1 MMANAKGGG
10 RSDHRVMHHRMAQQR
25 GFEEQ
30 RDAQWNDQEA
40 GELGDLAHRV
50 EQFGV
55 DALLLTY
62 LVDQ

>member
-30 RDAQWNDQEA
+30 RDAQRNDQEPVNLMTLRI
-40 GELGDLAHRV
+40 ESSSSEWTR
-50 EQFGV
+50 FS
-55 DALLLTY
+55 
-62 LVDQ
+62 